1 METHAQS
8 APADRLDRW
17 RALARLEEW
26 LHTPMLVLSI
36 VWLAVVVIQLLS
48 STDNVLLGVLATGI
62 YGIFI
67 IEFVVRFVLA
77 PDKRT
82 FLKHNW
88 LTLIALV
95 VPAFRM
101 FRVIGALRIAGGLR
115 GVRLIQVIYT
125 ANRSMTTLKT
135 TLARR
140 KFGYVVGL
148 TLLVMFLGAAG
159 MFYFEPAAQV
169 RGGFTSYWDA
179 VWWTGMLLTTIGS
192 QFWPV
197 TPEGRVL
204 AFMLSLYGVAV
215 LGYLAATLASFF
227 IGRDAQEPAAPLAG
241 ADDLNELRK
250 EIAAL
255 REALEAHTDG
265 LRQTTPPARVR
276 RG

>member
-1 METHAQS
+1 
-8 APADRLDRW
+8 
-17 RALARLEEW
+17 
-26 LHTPMLVLSI
+26 MLVLSM
-36 VWLAVVVIQLLS
+36 VWLAIVIVQL
-48 STDNVLLGVLATGI
+48 TTNTGNRLLGVLATAI
-62 YGIFI
+62 YAAFI
-67 IEFVVRFVLA
+67 VEFAVRFVIA

-88 LTLIALV
+88 LTLIALA
-95 VPAFRM
+95 VPALRIFRPL
-101 FRVIGALRIAGGLR
+101 GALRVAGGLR
-115 GVRLIQVIYT
+115 GLRLVQVIGT
-125 ANRSMTTLKT
+125 ANRSMTTLRT
-135 TLARR
+135 TLTRR

-148 TLLVMFLGAAG
+148 TLLVMILGAAG
-159 MFYFEPAAQV
+159 MFNLEPASQV

-179 VWWTGMLLTTIGS
+179 LWWTGMLLTTIGS

-241 ADDLNELRK
+241 ADDLKELRK

-255 REALEAHTDG
+255 REALETRLVPEPEA
-265 LRQTTPPARVR
+265 PPKLVR
-276 RG
+276 RS

>member
-1 METHAQS
+1 MHAQP
-8 APADRLDRW
+8 APDSRLDRW
-17 RALARLEEW
+17 RVLARLEEW
-26 LHTPMLVLSI
+26 LHTPMLLLSV
-36 VWLAVVVIQLLS
+36 VWLAVVVLQLLNK
-48 STDNVLLGVLATGI
+48 TDNVLLDVVATGI
-62 YGIFI
+62 YGVFI
-67 IEFVVRFVLA
+67 VEFVVRFVLA
-77 PDKRT
+77 PDKRV
-82 FLKHNW
+82 FLRHNW

-115 GVRLIQVIYT
+115 GVRLVQVIYT

-159 MFYFEPAAQV
+159 MFYLEPADEV

-179 VWWTGMLLTTIGS
+179 LWWTGMLLTTIGS

-197 TPEGRVL
+197 TPEGRLL
-204 AFMLSLYGVAV
+204 AFGISLYGVAV

-241 ADDLNELRK
+241 ADDIQELRK

-255 REALEAHTDG
+255 REVLQAHTA
-265 LRQTTPPARVR
+265 QEAPEAPPKLVR

>member
-1 METHAQS
+1 M
-8 APADRLDRW
+8 DRW
-17 RALARLEEW
+17 RILARLEEW
-26 LHTPMLVLSI
+26 LHTPMLVLSV
-36 VWLAVVVIQLLS
+36 VWLAVVVVQLLS
-48 STDNVLLGVLATGI
+48 KSDNVLLGVVATGI
-62 YGIFI
+62 YGVFI
-67 IEFVVRFVLA
+67 IEFAVRFMLA

-159 MFYFEPAAQV
+159 MFYLEPVSEV

-179 VWWTGMLLTTIGS
+179 LWWTGMLLTTIGS

-197 TPEGRVL
+197 TPEGRLLV
-204 AFMLSLYGVAV
+204 FVFSLFGVAV

-241 ADDLNELRK
+241 ADDIQELRK

-255 REALEAHTDG
+255 REVLQAHTA
-265 LRQTTPPARVR
+265 QEVPKAPPKLVR

>member
-1 METHAQS
+1 MDTQAQT
-8 APADRLDRW
+8 APASRLDRW

-26 LHTPMLVLSI
+26 LHTPMLVLSV

-48 STDNVLLGVLATGI
+48 KSDNVLLGVVATAI
-62 YGIFI
+62 YGVFI
-67 IEFVVRFVLA
+67 IEFVVRLVLA

-88 LTLIALV
+88 LTLLALV

-125 ANRSMTTLKT
+125 ANRSMTTLRT

-148 TLLVMFLGAAG
+148 TLLVTFLGAAG
-159 MFYFEPAAQV
+159 MFYLEPANEV

-197 TPEGRVL
+197 TPEGRML

-241 ADDLNELRK
+241 ADDIKQLRE

-255 REALEAHTDG
+255 RKALEARGDG
-265 LRQTTPPARVR
+265 PVQEAPPARVR